1 MKNLSLML
9 LILSLSL
16 TTGCSW
22 LGWGD
27 EEQTEEES
35 AGLTEKDF
43 YERIQTSLNAS
54 NWTVAISNLQL
65 LESQF
70 PFGKYAEQGQLEL
83 IYAQYK
89 SGDYESSIASADR
102 FIRLHPQH
110 PNVDYAFYVKGLSE
124 ISQTGG
130 FFDSFLPTDSSMRD
144 IGEARGAFTT
154 LTELLSRFPERPY
167 AADAR
172 KRLVS
177 LRNRL
182 ARAEIHVANYYFT
195 RGAYLAA
202 ANRGRFVVE
211 NFQQSPAVPDGLAV
225 MAQAYYLLEMK
236 ELADN
241 SVEVLVANYPE
252 HPSLDSNGQF
262 DFERRLLA
270 DQDSWLDKLSF
281 GVLKRIK
288 PPSFDSRSVYD
299 KVTREAELGEG
310 NQSQQDNKRS
320 IWSLLT
326 FGLLS

>member
-27 EEQTEEES
+27 EEQTEEDS

-154 LTELLSRFPERPY
+154 LTELLSRFPESPY

-262 DFERRLLA
+262 DFERRLIA

-310 NQSQQDNKRS
+310 DQSQQDNKRS

>member
-27 EEQTEEES
+27 EEQTEEDS

-43 YERIQTSLNAS
+43 YERIQSSLNAS

-154 LTELLSRFPERPY
+154 LTELLSRFPESPY

-262 DFERRLLA
+262 DFEQRLLA

-310 NQSQQDNKRS
+310 DQSQQDNKRS

>member
-154 LTELLSRFPERPY
+154 LTELLSRFPESPY

-310 NQSQQDNKRS
+310 DQSQQDNKRS